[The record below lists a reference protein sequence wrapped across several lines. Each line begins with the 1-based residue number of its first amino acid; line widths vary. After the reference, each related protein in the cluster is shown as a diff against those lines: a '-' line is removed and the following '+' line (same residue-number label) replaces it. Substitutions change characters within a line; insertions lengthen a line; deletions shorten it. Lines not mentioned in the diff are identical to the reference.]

1 MSMSR
6 APVVCRSPNMV
17 LKRYRGTVTW
27 DVWSSLGGTLMGLG
41 GLGKSM
47 MSPATLFTMDCRGRR
62 RHGRVRAAHP
72 RGFDPASPT
81 QPPPVS
87 NPAPPRPA
95 PAVGKA
101 FRLTLMSSSM
111 YWLEMRGSVARVNST
126 DPRGPKGTRPAW
138 GEEEGG
144 RPYEPSPPKITGPTS
159 IY

>member
-87 NPAPPRPA
+87 NPAPPSPRPSSGQGLPTHVDVQLYVLVRDERQCGQSEFHRPKRPQGHQA
-95 PAVGKA
+95 CVG
-101 FRLTLMSSSM
+101 R
-111 YWLEMRGSVARVNST
+111 
-126 DPRGPKGTRPAW
+126 
-138 GEEEGG
+138 GG
-144 RPYEPSPPKITGPTS
+144 RRKTL
-159 IY
+159 